1 MKVLVLEDDFHVLK
15 GAFDY
20 LSYKYYDGKL
30 EVENHAKTQDF
41 TNLNDADKYDKI
53 FVDISLH
60 RNSNQDGYSFIRSL
74 HDILKNI
81 KKVVIITG
89 SDKVQEKLVEEG
101 LSDIDVLKKPITFL
115 DLRRVMPA

>member
-20 LSYKYYDGKL
+20 LSYKYYDGNL
-30 EVENHAKTQDF
+30 EVENYSKTQDV
-41 TNLNDADKYDKI
+41 TNISNADTYDKI

-60 RNSNQDGYSFIRSL
+60 RNSNQDGYSFIRA
-74 HDILKNI
+74 LKEHLANI

-89 SDKVQEKLVEEG
+89 SDKVQEKLAEEG
-101 LSDIDVLKKPITFL
+101 LSNIEVLKKPVTFL
-115 DLRRVMPA
+115 DLKSVMP